1 MCTFES
7 GLRDESRRRRK
18 GRPVALRPDVRTEHL
33 TEGPSSG
40 RPVRCPDGHLTEFP
54 PGAGPGL
61 RHRCESGVLYSADT
75 RIDTRRP
82 ISNQKI
88 NYPRRDYSDRTA
100 DSPSAPSIE
109 HHSR

>member
-18 GRPVALRPDVRTEHL
+18 G
-33 TEGPSSG
+33 PSSG
-40 RPVRCPDGHLTEFP
+40 RPARCPDGHLTEIP

-61 RHRCESGVLYSADT
+61 RHRCESGVLYYSADT